1 MKRRVLGISLVVALV
16 AIVAVGATLA
26 YFTDSTNVVQNTF
39 TMGNVDIRLDE
50 KDNTQ
55 TDGSRTERGNEYTGV
70 TPGVALAKDP
80 TVWNI
85 GANDAWVRVNVT
97 VSKAKAW
104 ETALTKHGIT
114 DLATI
119 FGEHDE
125 DKWTRARIA
134 EDAIN
139 DTITYSYYYNAV
151 VPGKTASK
159 TSSTEALFTTVTIP
173 AVFDNDDVKSID
185 GFKITITADAIQT
198 DASFTTAAQA
208 FEAFDA
214 AKIEADD
221 E

>member
-26 YFTDSTNVVQNTF
+26 YFTDSSNEVQNTF
-39 TMGNVDIRLDE
+39 TMGNVKIELDE
-50 KDNTQ
+50 KDITQ
-55 TDGSRTERGNEYTGV
+55 TDGRTVTGNTYTGV

-97 VSKAKAW
+97 VSNANAW
-104 ETALTKHGIT
+104 KTALAKHKIT

-214 AKIEADD
+214 AK
-221 E
+221 